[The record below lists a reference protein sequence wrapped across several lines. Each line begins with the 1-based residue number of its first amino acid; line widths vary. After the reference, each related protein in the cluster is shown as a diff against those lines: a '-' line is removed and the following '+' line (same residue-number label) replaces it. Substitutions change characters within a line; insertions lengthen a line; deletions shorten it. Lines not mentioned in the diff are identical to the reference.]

1 MKLLSNE
8 DNNATMHEVFVKT
21 ERRRDNVGTETL
33 WDKLTLA
40 QQFSA
45 CSLFPVGYALKCV
58 RPVNNRFLAIMTF
71 KQEKVTIDF
80 EGNIHTTMNISL
92 RN

>member
-8 DNNATMHEVFVKT
+8 NNNATMHEVFVCT
-21 ERRRDNVGTETL
+21 ERWRENVETEVL
-33 WDKLTLA
+33 WGKLTLA

-45 CSLFPVGYALKCV
+45 CSLFPVGYVLTCA
-58 RPVNNRFLAIMTF
+58 RRINNRLLAIMTF
-71 KQEKVTIDF
+71 KQETVTIDI
-80 EGNIHTTMNISL
+80 EGNIHTTVNITL

>member
-8 DNNATMHEVFVKT
+8 GNKEQTHEVLIST
-21 ERRRDNVGTETL
+21 ERRRKNIDTETL

-45 CSLFPVGYALKCV
+45 CSLFPVGYVLTCA
-58 RPVNNRFLAIMTF
+58 RRVNNRLLAIMTF
-71 KQEKVTIDF
+71 KQETVTIDF
-80 EGNIHTTMNISL
+80 EGNIHTSMNISL